1 MLGYRVART
10 IPKKSGP
17 PMNRV
22 YEVVEVLPNGSRQMV
37 TVVSGLEF
45 AKAALEDLA
54 KHTHDECF
62 AVDAETHQVVM
73 QLNVESAKLQATKRV
88 FQIAYDEE
96 LALQRTQLLKSQGYI
111 VMSVIGNEAA
121 KVVLSA
127 TQHYDLFI
135 VDHAALEETRR
146 EIVDWLRAN
155 YAKAKILALNPCGQQ
170 IPSADFNVADDTP
183 DKFVPIVAQHLL
195 HFADILGASNASSNR
210 DGPTKGT

>member
-1 MLGYRVART
+1 
-10 IPKKSGP
+10 
-17 PMNRV
+17 MNRV
-22 YEVVEVLPNGSRQMV
+22 YEVIEVLPNGSRQMV

-54 KHTHDECF
+54 KHTHDECL
-62 AVDAETHQVVM
+62 AVDAETHQVVL

-121 KVVLSA
+121 KVILRS
-127 TQHYDLFI
+127 TQHNDLFI
-135 VDHAALEETRR
+135 VDHAAPEETRR
-146 EIVDWLRAN
+146 EMVDWLRAN
-155 YAKAKILALNPCGQQ
+155 YAKAKILALNPSGQK
-170 IPSADFNVADDTP
+170 IPSADFNVTDDTP

-195 HFADILGASNASSNR
+195 HLADILGASNAASSPP
-210 DGPTKGT
+210 GPTNKS

>member
-1 MLGYRVART
+1 MH
-10 IPKKSGP
+10 
-17 PMNRV
+17 RV
-22 YEVVEVLPNGSRQMV
+22 YEVVEVLPNGSRQRV

-54 KHTHDECF
+54 KHTHDECL

-96 LALQRTQLLKSQGYI
+96 QALQRTQLLKSQGYI

-121 KVVLSA
+121 KVVLGS

-135 VDHAALEETRR
+135 VDHAAPEETRR
-146 EIVDWLRAN
+146 EIADWLRAN
-155 YAKAKILALNPCGQQ
+155 YAKAKILALNPPGQQ
-170 IPSADFNVADDTP
+170 IPSADFNVTDDAP

-195 HFADILGASNASSNR
+195 HLADILGASNASTSPV
-210 DGPTKGT
+210 GPTNKT